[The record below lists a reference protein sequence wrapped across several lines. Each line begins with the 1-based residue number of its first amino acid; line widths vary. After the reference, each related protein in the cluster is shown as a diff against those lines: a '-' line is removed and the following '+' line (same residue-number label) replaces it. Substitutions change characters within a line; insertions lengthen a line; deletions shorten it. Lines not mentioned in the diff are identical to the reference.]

1 MNKREMDMNEVIG
14 KTAAVAMP
22 QADAPT
28 GRPAAGE
35 DPVKREQIL
44 DGALSVFMQM
54 GFDAASM
61 NDITREAGV
70 SKGTLYV
77 YFKNKDDL
85 FAAIIE
91 RQKLRIFGQL
101 QEILEKGMPVEQT
114 LHDWG
119 VLFATHI
126 LSDKTIRGMRMVIGV
141 IDRMP
146 QLATAF
152 LAIGPSSAPVVMASY
167 LKRQAELGNLKEI
180 DEPERIGRQFADLCL
195 AGLFRLRLFCE
206 MRQAPTAEE
215 VERNVA
221 SAIKVFWNTYGAAG

>member
-1 MNKREMDMNEVIG
+1 MEMNEVIG
-14 KTAAVAMP
+14 KSDAVTMP
-22 QADAPT
+22 QPDAPT

-101 QEILEKGMPVEQT
+101 QEILEKDMPVPQT
-114 LHDWG
+114 LHDYG
-119 VLFATHI
+119 VLFATHL

-152 LAIGPSSAPVVMASY
+152 LAIGPNSAPMVLAHY
-167 LKRQAELGNLKEI
+167 LKRQAELGNLKNI
-180 DEPERIGRQFADLCL
+180 DDPLRVGRQFADLCL

-206 MRQAPTAEE
+206 MRQPPSEDE
-215 VERNVA
+215 IEKNVV
-221 SAIKVFWNTYGAAG
+221 SAVRVFLNTYGTGG

>member
-1 MNKREMDMNEVIG
+1 MNKREMEMNEVIG
-14 KTAAVAMP
+14 KTAGVTLTQP
-22 QADAPT
+22 ESQS

-77 YFKNKDDL
+77 YFKNKEDL

-91 RQKLRIFGQL
+91 RQKLRVFSQL
-101 QEILEKGMPVEQT
+101 QEILEKGMPVRQT
-114 LHDWG
+114 LHDYG
-119 VLFATHI
+119 VLFATHL

-146 QLATAF
+146 GLAQSF
-152 LAIGPSSAPVVMASY
+152 LQIGPNSGPVVMANY
-167 LKRQAELGNLKEI
+167 LRRQAELGTLKNV
-180 DEPERIGRQFADLCL
+180 DDPVRVGRQFADLCL

-206 MRQAPTAEE
+206 MREPPSAEE
-215 VERNVA
+215 IERNVT
-221 SAIKVFWNTYGAAG
+221 SAVKVFWNTYGTER

>member
-1 MNKREMDMNEVIG
+1 MEMNEVIG
-14 KTAAVAMP
+14 KTDAVTLP
-22 QADAPT
+22 QPDAPA

-44 DGALSVFMQM
+44 DGALNVFMQM

-77 YFKNKDDL
+77 YFKNKEDL

-91 RQKLRIFGQL
+91 RQKLRVFGQL
-101 QEILEKGMPVEQT
+101 QEILEKDMPLAET
-114 LHDWG
+114 LHDYG
-119 VLFATHI
+119 VLFATHL

-146 QLATAF
+146 QLATSF
-152 LAIGPSSAPVVMASY
+152 LSIGPNSAPVVMASY
-167 LKRQAELGNLKEI
+167 LKRQAELGNLRNVE
-180 DEPERIGRQFADLCL
+180 DPLHVGRQFADLCL

-206 MRQAPTAEE
+206 MRQAPSAEE
-215 VERNVA
+215 IERNVA
-221 SAIKVFWNTYGAAG
+221 SAVRVFLNTYGAGG

>member
-1 MNKREMDMNEVIG
+1 MEMNEVIG
-14 KTAAVAMP
+14 KTAEVTLTQP
-22 QADAPT
+22 EPSG

-44 DGALSVFMQM
+44 DGAMRVFMQM

-77 YFKNKDDL
+77 YFKNKEDL
-85 FAAIIE
+85 FAAMIE
-91 RQKLRIFGQL
+91 RQKLRVFGLL
-101 QEILEKGMPVEQT
+101 QEILDKGMPVPET
-114 LHDWG
+114 LHDYG
-119 VLFATHI
+119 VMFATHL

-146 QLATAF
+146 ALAQSF
-152 LAIGPSSAPVVMASY
+152 LPTGPNSAPQVMAAY
-167 LKRQAELGNLKEI
+167 LQRHADLGNLKEI
-180 DEPERIGRQFADLCL
+180 DDPLRIGRQFADLCL

-206 MRQAPTAEE
+206 MRHAPSDEE
-215 VERNVA
+215 IEKNVR
-221 SAIKVFWNTYGAAG
+221 SAVKVFWNTYGVTK

>member
-1 MNKREMDMNEVIG
+1 MNEVIG
-14 KTAAVAMP
+14 KTDAVTMP
-22 QADAPT
+22 QPEPQV

-77 YFKNKDDL
+77 YFKNKEDL

-101 QEILEKGMPVEQT
+101 QEILEKDMPVPQT
-114 LHDWG
+114 LHDYG
-119 VLFATHI
+119 VLFTTHL

-146 QLATAF
+146 QLASAF
-152 LAIGPSSAPVVMASY
+152 LAIGPNSAPNVLASY
-167 LKRQAELGNLKEI
+167 LSRQAELGVLKDI
-180 DEPERIGRQFADLCL
+180 DDPLRIGRQFADLCL

-206 MRQAPTAEE
+206 MRQAPSAEE
-215 VERNVA
+215 IEKNVT
-221 SAIKVFWNTYGAAG
+221 SAVKVFWNTYGATG

>member
-1 MNKREMDMNEVIG
+1 MEMNEVDG
-14 KTAAVAMP
+14 KT
-22 QADAPT
+22 QADTLPHTETQGT

-77 YFKNKDDL
+77 YFKNKEDL

-101 QEILEKGMPVEQT
+101 QEILDRNLPVAEI
-114 LHDWG
+114 LHDFG
-119 VLFATHI
+119 VFFSRHL

-146 QLATAF
+146 TLAGLF
-152 LAIGPSSAPVVMASY
+152 LAIGPNSAPVMLANY
-167 LKRQAELGNLKEI
+167 LRKQLDLGTLKDI
-180 DEPERIGRQFADLCL
+180 DDPMMIGRQFSDLCL
-195 AGLFRLRLFCE
+195 AGLFRPRLFGE
-206 MRQAPTAEE
+206 MKDAPSKEM

-221 SAIKVFWNTYGAAG
+221 SAVRVFLNTYGV